1 MKRPFSVTILLWLV
15 LSLTAWSGLRLT
27 TALQWWE
34 TLREYA
40 TPPSPVYIAISGGFW
55 FIASISLLWGM
66 WRVKAWIR
74 HALLGGGVGFA
85 VWYWCD
91 RLLFQMQRVNGVFA
105 LLATILILIILFV
118 CVFVPGTYTFFS
130 KREAHD

>member
-15 LSLTAWSGLRLT
+15 LSLTVWSGFRLV
-27 TALQWWE
+27 TAIQWWG
-34 TLREYA
+34 TLLEFA
-40 TPPSPVYIAISGGFW
+40 TSPGPLYITISGGVW
-55 FIASISLLWGM
+55 LVASVSLLRGM
-66 WRVKAWIR
+66 WRAKAWIR
-74 HALLGGGVGFA
+74 YALIGTGVGFT

-91 RLLFQMQRVNGVFA
+91 RLLFQMQRVNWVFA
-105 LLATILILIILFV
+105 LLATILMLSILFV